1 MICFWTLP
9 QYILRAAYLTSMHI
23 MAHFIFLLSFF
34 CCLFLATQSDIR
46 SAYRRLTL
54 LLHPDKNDVDMRD
67 LAETAFREV
76 VAAYE
81 ILSNPDKR

>member
-1 MICFWTLP
+1 MDTLFFFFF
-9 QYILRAAYLTSMHI
+9 LL
-23 MAHFIFLLSFF
+23 IFLMNSQKT
-34 CCLFLATQSDIR
+34 ATQSDIR

-54 LLHPDKNDVDMRD
+54 LLHPDKNDIDMRD

-81 ILSNPDKR
+81 ILSNPDKRYVCLYIYVFMK

>member
-1 MICFWTLP
+1 
-9 QYILRAAYLTSMHI
+9 MHI
-23 MAHFIFLLSFF
+23 MAHFIFVVFF
-34 CCLFLATQSDIR
+34 CCLFFLSFLATQSDIR